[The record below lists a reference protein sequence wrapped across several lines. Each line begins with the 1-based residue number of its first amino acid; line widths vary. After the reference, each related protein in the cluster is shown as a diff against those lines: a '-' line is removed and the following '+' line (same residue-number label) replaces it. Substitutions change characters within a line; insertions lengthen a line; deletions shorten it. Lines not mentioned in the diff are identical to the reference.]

1 VVVEGSVVVDV
12 TVDDS
17 VVGWENVMVCVIVA
31 GSVVVL
37 VELKLV
43 LV

>member
-1 VVVEGSVVVDV
+1 VVIEGSVVVDV

-17 VVGWENVMVCVIVA
+17 VVGWENVTVCVIVA